1 MFALCQ
7 ALDPATR
14 LSGTS
19 IIHYLTPYLATA
31 DKDDFP
37 NLLMIYQQCLKEH
50 DHPLIQ
56 VEACRSVCT
65 LLRNLQTYETIQFV
79 NLIPLTLRALG
90 DMLNHNRVSFAREI
104 IIALCDLVEVHP
116 TFFKQNVH
124 STLYA
129 HR

>member
-19 IIHYLTPYLATA
+19 IIHYLTPYLAAA

-37 NLLMIYQQCLKEH
+37 NLLIIYQQCLKEH

-79 NLIPLTLRALG
+79 NLIPLILRALEKK
-90 DMLNHNRVSFAREI
+90 DTMVLFIKCLQFSDNEI
-104 IIALCDLVEVHP
+104 KRSV
-116 TFFKQNVH
+116 NVNCSCH
-124 STLYA
+124 S
-129 HR
+129 